1 MTAASTNGARLLNA
15 LTVDVE
21 DYYNQLA
28 IDFCDRIEPPREQS
42 ARDTERMLDLFA
54 EFGVKTTCFILGE
67 MAEYFPA
74 LVRRIASEG
83 HQLGVHAYYHHQIWR
98 HTPDEFR
105 RVTERAIKT
114 IEDVAGRKLDAHRAV
129 AFSLTDRTLWALP
142 ILADLGIRY
151 DSSIFP
157 FKGSRYGIPNAPRG
171 PHRIAMP
178 DGRSLWEFPLST
190 VDAFGRRWPV
200 CGGGYLRH
208 FPLAYTNWGLR
219 RLHAEHIP
227 ANIYLHPYEIEV
239 APRVELIDGLT
250 TLKQR
255 MHFRFFNYHQLRKR
269 GATLPKLR
277 AILKSYRFAPIDRVL
292 EEWSRSI
299 GSPPMVPLDPASL
312 SPGRPTIDHVAV

>member
-1 MTAASTNGARLLNA
+1 MSAVAGNGAPLLNA

-28 IDFCDRIEPPREQS
+28 IDFCDRVEPPREQS
-42 ARDTERMLDLFA
+42 VRDTERMLDLFA

-67 MAEYFPA
+67 MAEYFPG

-105 RVTERAIKT
+105 RVTGRAIKA
-114 IEDVAGRKLDAHRAV
+114 IEDVAGRKIDAHRAV

-142 ILADLGIRY
+142 ILADLGIQY

-157 FKGSRYGIPNAPRG
+157 FKGRRYGIPNAPRG
-171 PHRIAMP
+171 PHRIALP
-178 DGRSLWEFPLST
+178 DGRTLWEFPLST

-208 FPLAYTNWGLR
+208 FPFAYTNWGLR
-219 RLHAEHIP
+219 RLHNEHIP

-239 APRVELIDGLT
+239 APRVELIDGLK
-250 TLKQR
+250 TLKER
-255 MHFRFFNYHQLRKR
+255 MQFRFFNYHQLRKR
-269 GATLPKLR
+269 GDTVAKLR
-277 AILKSYRFAPIDRVL
+277 ALLSAYRFAPIDRVL
-292 EEWSRSI
+292 EEWSRTTRE
-299 GSPPMVPLDPASL
+299 PAVL
-312 SPGRPTIDHVAV
+312 QIEPAGLIPDFARP